1 MLTITLASGKGGSAR
16 STTAIALAVHCHHAG
31 HKTAVLDLDPGQ
43 GVLQRWFAVREK
55 PGPLLVTPETRVD
68 RELKALVADSVEYVF
83 IDTEP
88 AIDTDRV
95 VEAGIAF
102 CDLCLIPVRP
112 SFFDVTSIG
121 AVVEMC
127 KDHGRAYAAVLCDVD
142 ERKAW
147 QGLATT
153 AAKTLRKQGPLLTHE
168 IHHRVA
174 YVNALTRG
182 LTGGEINEAARE
194 ETAALW
200 KEVRA
205 LLPERGRH
213 G

>member
-1 MLTITLASGKGGSAR
+1 M
-16 STTAIALAVHCHHAG
+16 
-31 HKTAVLDLDPGQ
+31 
-43 GVLQRWFAVREK
+43 LQRWFAMCEK
-55 PGPLLVTPETRVD
+55 PGPSLVTPELKVD
-68 RELKALVADSVEYVF
+68 KELKALAADGVEYVF

-88 AIDTDRV
+88 AVDEDSI

-102 CDLCLIPVRP
+102 CNFCLIPVRP

-127 KDHGRAYAAVLCDVD
+127 KDLDRPYAAVLCDVD

-147 QGLATT
+147 QGVAST
-153 AAKTLRKQGPLLTHE
+153 AAKVLRTQGPLLTHE
-168 IHHRVA
+168 IRHRVA

-182 LTGGEINEAARE
+182 LTGGEINEAARN
-194 ETAALW
+194 ETAELW

-205 LLPERGRH
+205 LLPKRGRH

>member
-1 MLTITLASGKGGSAR
+1 
-16 STTAIALAVHCHHAG
+16 
-31 HKTAVLDLDPGQ
+31 
-43 GVLQRWFAVREK
+43 VLQRWFAMREK
-55 PGPLLVTPETRVD
+55 PGPSLVTPELKVD
-68 RELKALVADSVEYVF
+68 KELKALAADGVEYVF

-88 AIDTDRV
+88 AVDEDSI

-102 CDLCLIPVRP
+102 CNFCLIPVRP

-127 KDHGRAYAAVLCDVD
+127 KDLDRPYAAVLCDVD

-147 QGLATT
+147 QGVAST
-153 AAKTLRKQGPLLTHE
+153 AAKVLRTQGPLLTHE
-168 IHHRVA
+168 IRHRVA

-182 LTGGEINEAARE
+182 LTGGEINEAARN
-194 ETAALW
+194 ETAELW

-205 LLPERGRH
+205 LLPKRGRH